1 MSQSLHLMKLK
12 TMSNKPDKRKH
23 TDWFQ
28 AMIEEVEA
36 IMVESRFSSQET
48 IIRGKHAIGKAI
60 AENETEAEAKEICA
74 LVAGELGVSKRTIQ
88 QAHQFYKLDPKLK
101 VLEGGKDI
109 SWRKILKSLQ
119 EPKEKVEVSP
129 VIEHMWVGK
138 PLSECKKRELIE
150 CIKYLVI
157 QMENLPRFKS
167 EEAYELDAIK
177 L

>member
-1 MSQSLHLMKLK
+1 MTK
-12 TMSNKPDKRKH
+12 NKQNQKKH
-23 TDWFQ
+23 SDWFQ

-60 AENETEAEAKEICA
+60 AENETEAEVKELCA

-88 QAHQFYKLDPKLK
+88 QAHQFYKIDPELK
-101 VLEGGKDI
+101 VLKGGKDI

-119 EPKEKVEVSP
+119 EPKEKEEVSA
-129 VIEHMWVGK
+129 VVEHLWLGK
-138 PLSECKKRELIE
+138 PLSELKKKQLIE
-150 CIKYLVI
+150 CVKYLVI

-167 EEAYELDAIK
+167 EEAYELSEIK